1 MTESVPM
8 SKAAARHSLVS
19 LLAISVLATVSI
31 SCAVGPNYRRP
42 AVSSPAMYRGAG
54 AANQQTSLADL
65 AWWEVYKDDTLK
77 GLVKIAMANNYD
89 IRVAAARVEQEREI
103 VAQTRALYF
112 PSVNYLTNLT
122 YGKNQFQYSPSSNT
136 KSPEGFLASL
146 ALATWEVDIWG
157 RIRRLNEASRAQYI
171 ASYEV
176 RRGVMLSVVSD
187 VSESYLQI
195 LGLQLQLNIARQAE
209 QAFGGIR
216 KLFEERFQGG
226 VSSLLPVSRAAAD
239 EADVAAR
246 IPELERQIAVTED
259 QISLL
264 LGQNPGPVQTSAKLL
279 LEMPPPEVPA
289 GLPSALLERRPDI
302 LSAAQIVHSASARI
316 GVAKAAFFPQFGLT
330 ALFGKISQPLSDVT
344 SGSTNA
350 WSLGTGF
357 AGPLFEGGKLIA
369 QKREAV
375 AAWKEATL
383 QYQQTAVSA
392 FRDVSNALISREKYA
407 ETRAKQTR
415 AVEENETAVQ
425 LALKRYSQGFAS
437 YLEVLDAQERL
448 YPTQVALAETEL
460 KLRLVIVQLYKAL
473 GGGWKL
479 SDEQW
484 MNAQ

>member
-1 MTESVPM
+1 MTELVQRP
-8 SKAAARHSLVS
+8 KAAGHYSLVS
-19 LLAISVLATVSI
+19 LLAISVLATFFI

-42 AVSSPAMYRGAG
+42 ALNSPAVFRGAG
-54 AANQQTSLADL
+54 AASQQASFADL

-77 GLVKIAMANNYD
+77 DLVKTAMANNYD
-89 IRVAAARVEQEREI
+89 IRLAAARIEQEREI

-112 PSVNYLTNLT
+112 PNVNYLTTLT

-136 KSPEGFLASL
+136 KYPEGFLASL

-157 RIRRLNEASRAQYI
+157 RIRRSNEAARAQYL

-176 RRGVMLSVVSD
+176 RRGVMLSVMCD
-187 VSESYLQI
+187 VSESYLTI

-226 VSSLLPVSRAAAD
+226 DASKLPVSRAAAD
-239 EADVAAR
+239 EAEVAGQ

-264 LGQNPGPVQTSAKLL
+264 LGQNPGSIETRAKLL
-279 LEMPPPEVPA
+279 IETPPPEVPA

-302 LSAAQIVHSASARI
+302 LSAAQRVHSASAGI

-344 SGSTNA
+344 SGHTNA
-350 WSLGTGF
+350 WSVGTNF
-357 AGPLFEGGKLIA
+357 AGPLFEGGKLVA
-369 QKREAV
+369 QKREAIAV
-375 AAWKEATL
+375 WQEATL
-383 QYQQTAVSA
+383 QYQQTALSA

-407 ETRAKQTR
+407 EIRAKQTR
-415 AVEENETAVQ
+415 AVEENDTGVQ
-425 LALKRYSQGFAS
+425 LALKRYRQGFAS

-460 KLRLVIVQLYKAL
+460 NQRLVIVQLYKAL

-484 MNAQ
+484 MNAK

>member
-1 MTESVPM
+1 MMKLVPM
-8 SKAAARHSLVS
+8 SKATGRPPLVS
-19 LLAISVLATVSI
+19 LLAISVLATVSV

-42 AVSSPAMYRGAG
+42 AVSSPPVYRGAG
-54 AANQQTSLADL
+54 AANQQASLADL

-77 GLVKIAMANNYD
+77 SLVKIAMANNYD
-89 IRVAAARVEQEREI
+89 IKVAAARVEQEREI
-103 VAQTRALYF
+103 LAQDRALYF
-112 PSVNYLTNLT
+112 PHVGYGTTLT

-136 KSPEGFLASL
+136 KNPEGFLASL

-157 RIRRLNEASRAQYI
+157 RIRRMNEAARAQYL

-176 RRGVMLSVVSD
+176 RRGVMLSVMSD
-187 VSESYLQI
+187 VSELYLGI

-209 QAFGGIR
+209 QAFEGTR

-239 EADVAAR
+239 EAEVAAR

-259 QISLL
+259 EISVL
-264 LGQNPGPVQTSAKLL
+264 LGQNPGPVQTNAKLL
-279 LEMPPPEVPA
+279 IETPPPEVPA

-302 LSAAQIVHSASARI
+302 LSAAQRVHSASARI

-344 SGSTNA
+344 SGSANA
-350 WSLGTGF
+350 WSLGTNF

-375 AAWKEATL
+375 AAWQEATL
-383 QYQQTAVSA
+383 QYQQTALSA

-407 ETRAKQTR
+407 EIRAQQTR
-415 AVEENETAVQ
+415 AVKENETAVQ
-425 LALKRYSQGFAS
+425 IALKRYNQGYSS

-460 KLRLVIVQLYKAL
+460 NQRLVIVKLYKSL
-473 GGGWKL
+473 GGGWKF
-479 SDEQW
+479 SNEQW
-484 MNAQ
+484 MNAK